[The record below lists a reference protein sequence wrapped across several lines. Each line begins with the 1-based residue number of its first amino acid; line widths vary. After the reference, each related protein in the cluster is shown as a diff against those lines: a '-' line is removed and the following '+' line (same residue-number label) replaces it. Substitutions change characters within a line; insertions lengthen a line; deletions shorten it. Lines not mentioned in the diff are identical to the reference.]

1 VKTLLMV
8 GVCTGGMEGLV
19 GKRLRGG
26 WTGLVVL
33 AVINESR
40 SWEGVRGV
48 LLVMGLAVMVEFG
61 SWEEGLRFGL
71 LSIEAL
77 DEDEAVEL
85 VGDVNFVAVAGF
97 FAVEEFIPKSDLGA
111 GVDFSA
117 ALDFLVNNEG
127 VGVDFSA
134 VVDFF
139 VDSEEGAGL
148 DLFGGV
154 GGLGTSVA
162 GARGDFVATMGVLV
176 GLVFVADTDF
186 GVDVELETDF
196 L

>member
-139 VDSEEGAGL
+139 VDSEEGAGV

>member
-8 GVCTGGMEGLV
+8 GDRTGGMEGLV

-48 LLVMGLAVMVEFG
+48 LLVVGLAVMVEFG
-61 SWEEGLRFGL
+61 SREEGLRFGL

-139 VDSEEGAGL
+139 VDSEEGAGV

>member
-1 VKTLLMV
+1 MKTLLMA
-8 GVCTGGMEGLV
+8 GDRTGGMGGMV

-48 LLVMGLAVMVEFG
+48 LLVVGLAVMVEFG
-61 SWEEGLRFGL
+61 GREEGLRFGL

-117 ALDFLVNNEG
+117 ALELFVNNEG

-139 VDSEEGAGL
+139 VDSEEGAGV

-176 GLVFVADTDF
+176 GLVFVADKGF
-186 GVDVELETDF
+186 GVDVELETDV

>member
-1 VKTLLMV
+1 MKTLLMV
-8 GVCTGGMEGLV
+8 GDRTGGMGGLV

-48 LLVMGLAVMVEFG
+48 LLVVGLAVMVEFG
-61 SWEEGLRFGL
+61 SREEGLRFGL

-85 VGDVNFVAVAGF
+85 VGDVIFVAVAGF

-117 ALDFLVNNEG
+117 ALELFVNNEG

-139 VDSEEGAGL
+139 VDSEEGAGV

-162 GARGDFVATMGVLV
+162 GAGVDFVATIGVFV
-176 GLVFVADTDF
+176 AVVFVADTGFD
-186 GVDVELETDF
+186 VDVELETDF